1 MTATG
6 KEDGFLGF
14 SRTIYLLGASNLVM
28 SAGRSAA
35 WLFLPILLY
44 TSYHLSF
51 LYVGVLVSLVIPVS
65 LIAAIVGG
73 AASDRYGRRPFVAY
87 PPLAYALVS
96 LLLYLFWSHGLTVV
110 MGLWAANMF
119 LGNVGGGAQ
128 NALMTDVSEES
139 RRMSVFSVLRIFGNV
154 GFAIAPALGGLL
166 ASQFGIPVV
175 FLVACVAALGGG
187 LLLTLFLEET
197 HQESTASSRP
207 LRERATFPF
216 HDSTF
221 LALGVLGIGLT
232 LAAGQFGTALTLFS
246 VGVRHFSYEQVG
258 WLYSLN
264 GIIVVTLQ
272 MPISWGLKRQHLLWM
287 AIGTLCYGAAF
298 MFFYVGTA
306 YAVFLVAMGILTVG
320 ENVVSPLQNTIVAAM
335 ASEEHRGSYFGA
347 YSAITNG
354 ANVFAPS
361 MGTLLLGTGSALAL
375 WGTFAVLTAVVAAG
389 YLALRKRLPQLP

>member
-361 MGTLLLGTGSALAL
+361 MGTLLLGTGNALAL

>member
-6 KEDGFLGF
+6 KDDGFLGF

-361 MGTLLLGTGSALAL
+361 MGTLLLGTGNALAL

>member
-1 MTATG
+1 MTSPP
-6 KEDGFLGF
+6 KEGGFLGF

-51 LYVGVLVSLVIPVS
+51 LYVGALVSLVIPVS

-73 AASDRYGRRPFVAY
+73 AASDRYGRRAFLAY

-96 LLLYLFWSHGLTVV
+96 FLLYEYWAQGLVVV

-119 LGNVGGGAQ
+119 LGNVSSGAQ

-139 RRMSVFSVLRIFGNV
+139 RRMSVFSLLRIFGNA
-154 GFAIAPALGGLL
+154 GFAVAPALGGLL

-175 FLVACVAALGGG
+175 FLVAAVATLAGG

-197 HQESTASSRP
+197 HYDRSPAARP
-207 LRERATFPF
+207 LRETASFPF
-216 HDSTF
+216 HDSMF

-232 LAAGQFGTALTLFS
+232 LAAGQFGTALSLFS
-246 VGVRHFSYEQVG
+246 VGVRHFSYEEVG

-264 GIIVVTLQ
+264 GVIVVTLQ
-272 MPISWGLKRQHLLWM
+272 MPVAWGLRRQHLLWM
-287 AIGTLCYGAAF
+287 AFGTLCYGAAY
-298 MFFYVGTA
+298 MLFYVGTA
-306 YAVFLVAMGILTVG
+306 YAVFLVAMGILTMG
-320 ENVVSPLQNTIVAAM
+320 ENVVSPLQNTIIASM
-335 ASEEHRGSYFGA
+335 ATKDTRGSYFGA

-354 ANVFAPS
+354 ANIFAPS
-361 MGTLLLGTGSALAL
+361 LGTLLLGTGSPLAL
-375 WGTFAVLTAVVAAG
+375 WGSFAVLTVIVAAG
-389 YLALRKRLPQLP
+389 YVALRKWMPRLP

>member
-1 MTATG
+1 MAAPG
-6 KEDGFLGF
+6 KGDGFLGF

-51 LYVGVLVSLVIPVS
+51 LTVGLLVSLVIPVS
-65 LIAAIVGG
+65 LLAALAGG
-73 AASDRYGRRPFVAY
+73 AASDRYGRRAFVAY
-87 PPLAYALVS
+87 PPLANAAVS
-96 LLLYLFWSHGLTVV
+96 LLLYLYWSHGLPVV

-128 NALMTDVSEES
+128 NALMADVSEEA
-139 RRMSVFSVLRIFGNV
+139 RRMSVFSLLRIFGNV

-166 ASQFGIPVV
+166 ASQFGIPIV
-175 FLVACVAALGGG
+175 FLVACVAALAGG

-197 HQESTASSRP
+197 HPVSTPSVRP
-207 LRERATFPF
+207 LRERASFPF
-216 HDSTF
+216 HDSMF
-221 LALGVLGIGLT
+221 LALGLLGIGLT
-232 LAAGQFGTALTLFS
+232 FAAGQFGTALSLFS

-272 MPISWGLKRQHLLWM
+272 MPISWGLRRRHLQWM

-298 MFFYVGTA
+298 LMFFAGTV
-306 YAVFLVAMGILTVG
+306 YAAFLIAMGVLTIG
-320 ENVVSPLQNTIVAAM
+320 ENIVSPLQNTIVAAL
-335 ASEEHRGSYFGA
+335 ASKEDRGSYFGA
-347 YSAITNG
+347 YAALTNG

-361 MGTLLLGTGSALAL
+361 LGTLLLGTGSSLAL
-375 WGTFAVLTAVVAAG
+375 WGTFALLTVVVALG
-389 YLALRKRLPQLP
+389 YLALRKRTHRLP

>member
-6 KEDGFLGF
+6 KDDGFLGF